1 LATGVLSSPGAR
13 ELAVT
18 KDDALWLAR
27 AVEAE
32 GEPRRLVAQTLVN
45 RWAWLADFAPGK
57 YPSLAS
63 LVRAYAQPV
72 NPRWFE
78 GGDLYEAHYA
88 QAQQGDPDATP
99 PKPPATP
106 AQLAALRKKA
116 QLRRDV
122 HSVARSFSKAT
133 QDAVA
138 QALRGPLVIPPGAV
152 DYAIPGRPFPVLVPA
167 GPKQNAIYGDPAGR
181 ATNALYSFLVP
192 GPSLSLGRILDTHGA
207 HAVIAVILM
216 GLGAGFAFSRKG
228 KRR

>member
-1 LATGVLSSPGAR
+1 MATGVLSSPDSR
-13 ELAVT
+13 ELPVT

-45 RWAWLADFAPGK
+45 RWAWLADYAPGK
-57 YPSLAS
+57 YPTLTS

-72 NPRWFE
+72 NPRWFPD
-78 GGDLYEAHYA
+78 GDLFASRML
-88 QAQQGDPDATP
+88 GV
-99 PKPPATP
+99 
-106 AQLAALRKKA
+106 AAVKQRAEIEKA
-116 QLRRDV
+116 RVRRDV
-122 HSVARSFSKAT
+122 HSTRTRFTRGT

-167 GPKQNAIYGDPAGR
+167 GPKQNAIYGDPKGR
-181 ATNALYSFLVP
+181 AVNALYSFIVP
-192 GPSLSLGRILDTHGA
+192 GPSLQLGRVLDTHGA
-207 HAVIAVILM
+207 HAVIAVI
-216 GLGAGFAFSRKG
+216 GLGLAAGYAFSRKG